1 MDWRQDSE
9 QTKADF
15 DRDGYVV
22 IRGFVDSDR
31 VADIHVNVKRFIDDV
46 VPGLRET
53 AAKYE
58 VQGNKETLMRLS
70 DMAVD
75 DYFKRLNH
83 RDHFVKLAETLLED
97 GVVQGN
103 LQFFN
108 KPPRHGGITPP
119 HQDGFYFMRQP
130 NEALTMWL
138 ALDKVDDENGCI
150 RYLPGSHKEGFRPH
164 KRQDRTGFSQGVTDY
179 GDEELEREHAVHAS
193 PGDVL
198 IHHAM
203 IVHRADPNPS
213 DRTRRAMGLIYYA
226 RSAKEDREWGKAEQE
241 RLQTQWEKEGKI

>member
-1 MDWRQDSE
+1 MEWQKDSK
-9 QTKADF
+9 QIKADF
-15 DRDGYVV
+15 DRDGYIVL
-22 IRGFVDSDR
+22 RAFVATEQ
-31 VADIHVNVKRFIDDV
+31 VEDIQANIKRYIVDV

-58 VQGNKETLMRLS
+58 LQGNKETLMRLS

-83 RDHFVKLAETLLED
+83 SGHFVKLAEMLLND
-97 GVVQGN
+97 GVEQGS

-130 NEALTMWL
+130 NNALTMWL

-150 RYLPGSHKEGFRPH
+150 RYLPGSQIEGYRPH
-164 KRQDRTGFSQGVTDY
+164 RRQNRTGFSQGITDF
-179 GDEELEREHAVHAS
+179 GEEDLKREHAIDAS

-213 DRTRRAMGLIYYA
+213 DRSRRAMGLIYYGKN
-226 RSAKEDREWGKAEQE
+226 AKEDREWGKAEQE
-241 RLQTQWEKEGKI
+241 RLQEQWEKEGKI